1 MNNYRPISI
10 ISVFA
15 KLLERVMYN
24 RLISF
29 FHKNNIFTEAQNG
42 FRKGKCIETATQA
55 LIERIQE
62 ALDKRMYTI
71 GIFIDLSKA
80 YDVLNHELLLE
91 KLSHYG
97 IRGITNPWFRSYLKN
112 RRQSIEINQSDSQNV
127 LVNRIRSPLMEL
139 KQGVPQGS
147 VLGPLLFLLYINDLP
162 LNIHGANVVMFADD
176 INMLITDS
184 DRRTSR
190 QDKQSYNRVRMLVQ

>member
-29 FHKNNIFTEAQNG
+29 FHKNNIFTEAQYG
-42 FRKGKCIETATQA
+42 FRKGKCMETATQA
-55 LIERIQE
+55 LIQRIQE
-62 ALDKRMYTI
+62 ALDKKIYTT
-71 GIFIDLSKA
+71 GIFIDLSKS

-97 IRGITNPWFRSYLKN
+97 VRGTTNSWFRSYRYLTN
-112 RRQSIEINQSDSQNV
+112 RRQSIEINQSDYQNV
-127 LVNRIRSPLMEL
+127 LVNRFRSSLMAL

-147 VLGPLLFLLYINDLP
+147 VLGPLLFLLYKRSPPEYSWCKCDY
-162 LNIHGANVVMFADD
+162 VC
-176 INMLITDS
+176 
-184 DRRTSR
+184 R
-190 QDKQSYNRVRMLVQ
+190 